1 MMLYLFSLL
10 KLHVGDGIVVVVGTA
25 VVFVDEAVGNVVVV
39 VVVVVAGAVVFVA
52 EAAVVLVVCK
62 I

>member
-10 KLHVGDGIVVVVGTA
+10 KLHVGDGTA

-39 VVVVVAGAVVFVA
+39 LVVVVAGAVVFVA